1 MKKVTCPNCNN
12 YGSLPTMEESM
23 LVFDLEEE
31 GDLEGAKKIGA
42 FRRRGQIEGRPIW
55 ACNQCD
61 AGLWI
66 KYFGKPKLIIG
77 DNLKGLKDDWES
89 GTGSKF

>member
-12 YGSLPTMEESM
+12 YGSPPTMEESM
-23 LVFDLEEE
+23 KAFGIEE
-31 GDLEGAKKIGA
+31 DQDIGA
-42 FRRRGQIEGRPIW
+42 FRQRGQIEGSPIW
-55 ACNQCD
+55 VCNKCD

-66 KYFGKPKLIIG
+66 KMFRKPKLIMG
-77 DNLKGLKDDWES
+77 DDLKGLKDDWES

>member
-12 YGSLPTMEESM
+12 YGSPPTMEESM
-23 LVFDLEEE
+23 KAFGIEE
-31 GDLEGAKKIGA
+31 DQNIGA
-42 FRRRGQIEGRPIW
+42 FRQRGQIEGKPIW
-55 ACNQCD
+55 VCNQCD

-66 KYFGKPKLIIG
+66 KFFGKPKLIMG
-77 DNLKGLKDDWES
+77 DDLKGLKDDWES